1 MKRKWIAAFLTCV
14 MVFALSVTAFAATP
28 AATAAQ
34 KLDDLGLFQGMGN
47 NADGTP
53 NYGLDQTPTRAQ
65 AVTMLV
71 RLLGKEQ
78 EAQNSTYSAPFT
90 DVADWAK
97 PYVNY
102 AYKNGLTN
110 GTSATTFG
118 GNAAIKPTE
127 YLTFVLRA
135 LGYTSGT
142 DFQWNSAW
150 TLTDKLGVTSG
161 EYNANTTAF
170 TRGNVASISFD
181 ALSASKKN
189 TTTPL
194 YQSLINA
201 GVFTEAQAESAGL
214 KEGNT
219 STTKVE
225 ATSVKLNQT
234 SVTLEE
240 GETVALS
247 ATVSPSNA
255 TDKSVTWSSSR
266 TSVAT
271 VSSSGRVTA
280 EGEGT
285 ATITAKTANG
295 KTATCTVK
303 VEKTVIEPTSVSV
316 SPSRL
321 TLKVGESD
329 TLSASVRPTNATETW
344 VDWESSDTRVARV
357 SSSGRVTAVS
367 EGTARI
373 TATTDNGRSDY
384 CTVTVEKGEPE
395 LEFSVP
401 KLNYNYGP
409 MTITEYYNDGRVMGQ
424 NKVES
429 LVFSAAGQQTSS
441 SAKFNI
447 NIKGQSTNG
456 YCRIKMYI
464 YNASGQAIAEESL
477 IEYVQANQPYNALI
491 EKWLDIDDLEQ
502 AAKVE
507 FYSFTGAK
515 ATEGISGGTTAEPTD
530 PEEPEEPELTEEQKQ
545 ILATA
550 EKLAAQLEPLIDKNG
565 TLNKSGTLYAA
576 NQKVLDS
583 WEAFWASTPDQEKGK
598 ADMAQAVQG
607 LKSVE
612 SQIRGLVA
620 ICEEDPHYSKVKT
633 RAEAV
638 VSTYE
643 TLLGHCEAVAGG
655 TATGT
660 TGSRQA
666 KNTFMELVGNLG
678 AVATEAN
685 QVLVDAGL
693 SDQSKF

>member
-1 MKRKWIAAFLTCV
+1 

-34 KLDDLGLFQGMGN
+34 KLDDLGLFEGVG
-47 NADGTP
+47 GTGSTP
-53 NYGLDQTPTRAQ
+53 NYDLNRSPTRAE

-71 RLLGKEQ
+71 RLLGKEK
-78 EAQNSTYSAPFT
+78 EAQNSSYSAPFT

-110 GTSATTFG
+110 GTSATTFSG
-118 GNAAIKPTE
+118 WTSVKPTE

-150 TLTDKLGVTSG
+150 TLTDKLGITQG
-161 EYNANTTAF
+161 QYNANTTGF
-170 TRGNVASISFD
+170 NRGNVASISFD

-201 GVFTEAQAESAGL
+201 GVFTEAQAKTAGL
-214 KEGNT
+214 VKEEA
-219 STTKVE
+219 KVE
-225 ATSVKLNQT
+225 VTSVKLNRS
-234 SVTLEE
+234 SVTLKVD
-240 GETVALS
+240 ETVTLS

>member
-14 MVFALSVTAFAATP
+14 MMFALSVTAFAATP

-34 KLDDLGLFQGMGN
+34 KLDDLGLFEGVG
-47 NADGTP
+47 GTGSTP
-53 NYGLDQTPTRAQ
+53 NYDLNRAPTRAE

-71 RLLGKEQ
+71 RLLGKEK
-78 EAQNSTYSAPFT
+78 EAQNSSYSAPFT

-110 GTSATTFG
+110 GTSATTFSG
-118 GNAAIKPTE
+118 WTSIKPTE

-150 TLTDKLGVTSG
+150 TLTDKLGITQG
-161 EYNANTTAF
+161 QYNANTAGF
-170 TRGNVASISFD
+170 SRGNVASISFD

-201 GVFTEAQAESAGL
+201 GVFTEAQAKTAGL
-214 KEGNT
+214 VKEEA
-219 STTKVE
+219 KVE
-225 ATSVKLNQT
+225 VTSVKLNRS
-234 SVTLEE
+234 SVTLKVD
-240 GETVALS
+240 ETVTLS

-321 TLKVGESD
+321 TLKEGESD

-409 MTITEYYNDGRVMGQ
+409 MTITEYRS
-424 NKVES
+424 NKVEHVNRVES
-429 LVFSAAGQQTSS
+429 LVFTD
-441 SAKFNI
+441 AKI
-447 NIKGQSTNG
+447 NVIDQAELSMNVKGTTDYT
-456 YCRIKMYI
+456 YCVMRLHFIDG
-464 YNASGQAIAEESL
+464 SGKVIEEKL
-477 IEYVQANQPYNALI
+477 LTKGTQPNQPYNL
-491 EKWLDIDDLEQ
+491 LFDVDIDPEILAQTE
-502 AAKVE
+502 AIE
-507 FYSFTGAK
+507 FYSYSGAK
-515 ATEGISGGTTAEPTD
+515 ATDGISGGTTTEPTD

-550 EKLAAQLEPLIDKNG
+550 EKLAAQLEPLIDEN
-565 TLNKSGTLYAA
+565 GTLYAA

-583 WEAFWASTPDQEKGK
+583 WESFWASTPDQEKGK

-612 SQIRGLVA
+612 SQIRGLVT

-660 TGSRQA
+660 TGSMQA

-678 AVATEAN
+678 AVISEAN
-685 QVLVDAGL
+685 QVLVDADL

>member
-34 KLDDLGLFQGMGN
+34 KLDDLGLFEGVG
-47 NADGTP
+47 GTGSTP
-53 NYGLDQTPTRAQ
+53 NYDLNRAPTRAE

-71 RLLGKEQ
+71 RLLGKEK
-78 EAQNSTYSAPFT
+78 EAQNSSYSAPFT
-90 DVADWAK
+90 DVADWAN
-97 PYVNY
+97 PDVNY

-110 GTSATTFG
+110 GTSATTFSG
-118 GNAAIKPTE
+118 WTSIKPTE

-150 TLTDKLGVTSG
+150 TLTDKLGITQG
-161 EYNANTTAF
+161 QYNANTAGF
-170 TRGNVASISFD
+170 SRGNVASISFD

-201 GVFTEAQAESAGL
+201 GVFTEAQAKTAGL
-214 KEGNT
+214 VKEEA
-219 STTKVE
+219 KVE
-225 ATSVKLNQT
+225 VTSVKLNRS
-234 SVTLEE
+234 SVTLKVD
-240 GETVALS
+240 ETVTLS

-255 TDKSVTWSSSR
+255 MDKSVTWSSSR

-321 TLKVGESD
+321 TLKEGESD

-409 MTITEYYNDGRVMGQ
+409 MTITEYRS
-424 NKVES
+424 NKVEHVNRVES
-429 LVFSAAGQQTSS
+429 LVFTD
-441 SAKFNI
+441 AKI
-447 NIKGQSTNG
+447 NVIDQAELSMNVKGTTDYT
-456 YCRIKMYI
+456 YCVMRLHFIDG
-464 YNASGQAIAEESL
+464 SGKVIEEKL
-477 IEYVQANQPYNALI
+477 LTKGTQPNQPYNL
-491 EKWLDIDDLEQ
+491 LFDVDIDPEILAQTE
-502 AAKVE
+502 AIE
-507 FYSFTGAK
+507 FYSYSGAK
-515 ATEGISGGTTAEPTD
+515 ATDGISGGTTTEPTD
-530 PEEPEEPELTEEQKQ
+530 PEEPEDSEEMEQ
-545 ILATA
+545 ILTIAKKLESHLVVLMDDNGKLKSALDRVVKGVKEFDAQNPHSATQYMLFAAQDLRAVEEHINGLVTACGDHPDYATA
-550 EKLAAQLEPLIDKNG
+550 KEAAQ
-565 TLNKSGTLYAA
+565 
-576 NQKVLDS
+576 Q
-583 WEAFWASTPDQEKGK
+583 
-598 ADMAQAVQG
+598 
-607 LKSVE
+607 
-612 SQIRGLVA
+612 
-620 ICEEDPHYSKVKT
+620 
-633 RAEAV
+633 V
-638 VSTYE
+638 VSSYEQLLKYCDEAAQETEDAASGGNLADLAEGSFE
-643 TLLGHCEAVAGG
+643 TLLQNIRKVIQAGNNVLI
-655 TATGT
+655 
-660 TGSRQA
+660 Q
-666 KNTFMELVGNLG
+666 KELEDRIGM
-678 AVATEAN
+678 
-685 QVLVDAGL
+685 
-693 SDQSKF
+693 